1 MDMYK
6 PAKRTDDQLSLETF
20 VRKCFD
26 ARAKLINELINE
38 LIVDVVT
45 MDIRP
50 LAIVDGE
57 GMRCL
62 LLYLEP
68 GYCACKDNRSLV

>member
-1 MDMYK
+1 MDKYK

-20 VRKCFD
+20 VQKRSD
-26 ARAKLINELINE
+26 ARAKLIRE

-50 LAIVDGE
+50 LAIINGE
-57 GMRCL
+57 GMHHL

-68 GYCACKDNRSLV
+68 GYRACKDNRSLV